1 MKTDHTLRDGMIHA
15 AVEARRADETKIM
28 QKVNA
33 VNRESFV
40 QRFPGQIE
48 HHIRLTSERLQ
59 WCLSKP
65 DSIDLMRPDTW
76 LATPG
81 EIADLA
87 RALRD
92 LNEIRRDW
100 PVARPDAE

>member
-15 AVEARRADETKIM
+15 AVESRRADDTKIM

-65 DSIDLMRPDTW
+65 DGTDLMQPSTW
-76 LATPG
+76 TATPA

-92 LNEIRRDW
+92 LNELRRDW
-100 PVARPDAE
+100 PVARSDAE